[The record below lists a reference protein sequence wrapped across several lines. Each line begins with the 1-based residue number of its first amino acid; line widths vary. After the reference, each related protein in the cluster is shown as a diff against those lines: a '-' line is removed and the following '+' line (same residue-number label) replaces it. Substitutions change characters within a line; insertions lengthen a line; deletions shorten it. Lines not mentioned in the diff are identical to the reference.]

1 MWVLALRSRQRL
13 PIWLVSPGAQKT
25 SMFSAGRGARGAGRG
40 REGGAVHLPS
50 PIIQSLT
57 LGKQDAENEGPQDCD
72 DHESQDQEKGSLSP
86 ASRVLWG
93 NTDRR
98 LSSPLDPWAPR
109 TEPQSLG
116 FLLGN

>member
-1 MWVLALRSRQRL
+1 MGARAQIQAEAPDLAGEPWGAENVYVLC
-13 PIWLVSPGAQKT
+13 
-25 SMFSAGRGARGAGRG
+25 GARGAGRG

-93 NTDRR
+93 NTDRL